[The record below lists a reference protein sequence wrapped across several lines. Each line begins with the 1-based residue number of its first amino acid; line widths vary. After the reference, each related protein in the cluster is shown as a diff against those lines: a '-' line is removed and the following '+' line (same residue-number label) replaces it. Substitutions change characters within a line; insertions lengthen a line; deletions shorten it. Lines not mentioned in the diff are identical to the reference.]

1 MMRKKINVILQSE
14 QADCGH
20 ACLCMIS
27 GYWGKELTLEELKFA
42 YSTSV
47 RGINL
52 LTLKNI
58 ATEIGFS
65 STAIKCSTKELT
77 IQKQPTII
85 HWNKNHYVI
94 FEAHHKGSFYIID
107 PVSGRRKIPQQE
119 FEKQFNGI
127 CLIMTPDAD
136 LVKKKKK
143 NEDHVKK
150 IIIPIFMSSMPY
162 ILIISLL
169 LEVINIAIPF
179 SYGWLIDKVIKEK
192 SSSVITGY
200 VFLSSLLII
209 LTIIASVI
217 KNKILLVKGSEFYLT
232 MQEELQKKI
241 FNLPLSFYEKKNAGE
256 IAARLNSINYIRRT
270 FSTESSNII
279 TNALLS
285 VISLVTLFFIN
296 HFLPLITVAIL
307 AVFILVRMIFYKHQM
322 YAKNSEYAKAPIL
335 YSIVQESI
343 TAMASIKMAQSEK
356 NRYRR
361 WLDKSFDAEC
371 DKHTYDK
378 YALLLNDLKTSLN
391 NADQFIT
398 VFVIFAFLW
407 GNGLTIGNVFTYLF
421 IRSFFFTRTVDFI
434 LKTTEIRLMSVYSDR
449 INEILCMSDERRGNI
464 AIKSNDTGFH
474 LVISKLSFQYS
485 QHEKSIFENLDL
497 EIKAGESVAITGDSG
512 TGKTTLAK
520 LLAGFYDRYE
530 GEIYIENIELK
541 EIDIKTYRKNI
552 ATVFQNDRLLS
563 GSLIENISSFEK
575 HPDIERVIECC
586 AMANINRKIEKLAMK
601 YETWYHS
608 GSDSFS
614 GGELQRLLIARAL
627 YKKPNLLIMDESTS
641 HLDIKNESVISE
653 NIKALKMTRVIIAHR
668 SETILSADRIIRL
681 GR

>member
-1 MMRKKINVILQSE
+1 MRRKIKIILQSE

-27 GYWGKELTLEELKFA
+27 GYWGKELTLEELKFT

-47 RGINL
+47 RGTNL
-52 LTLKNI
+52 LTIRNI

-65 STAIKCSTKELT
+65 STAIKCSTEKLI
-77 IQKQPTII
+77 IQKQPTIL
-85 HWNKNHYVI
+85 HWNKNHYVV
-94 FEAHHKGSFYIID
+94 FEAYRKGNFYIID
-107 PVSGRRKIPQQE
+107 PVSGRMKIPQQE

-127 CLIMTPDAD
+127 CLIMTPKTD
-136 LVKKKKK
+136 LVKRKKK
-143 NEDHVKK
+143 NEDHVKR
-150 IIIPIFMSSMPY
+150 IIFPIFMSTIPY
-162 ILIISLL
+162 ILGITLL
-169 LEVINIAIPF
+169 LEIINIAIPF
-179 SYGWLIDKVIKEK
+179 SYGWLIDKVIKE
-192 SSSVITGY
+192 SSSNVISGY
-200 VFLSSLLII
+200 VMLSTILII
-209 LTIIASVI
+209 LTIVVSVI
-217 KNKILLVKGSEFYLT
+217 KNKILLIKGSEFYLT
-232 MQEELQKKI
+232 MQEELQSKI
-241 FNLPLSFYEKKNAGE
+241 FNLPMSFYEKKNSGE

-279 TNALLS
+279 SNALLS
-285 VISLVTLFFIN
+285 VISLTALFFIN
-296 HFLPLITVAIL
+296 HLLPLVTVTVL
-307 AVFILVRMIFYKHQM
+307 AVFLLVRMIFYKNQM
-322 YAKNSEYAKAPIL
+322 YARNSEYSKAPIL

-378 YALLLNDLKTSLN
+378 YALLLIDLKTSLN

-407 GNGLTIGNVFTYLF
+407 GGGLTIGSVFTYLF

-434 LKTTEIRLMSVYSDR
+434 LKTTEIKLMSVYSDR
-449 INEILCMSDERRGNI
+449 INEILRMSDERKGNVT
-464 AIKSNDTGFH
+464 IKRKETGFH
-474 LVISKLSFQYS
+474 LVISKLSFKYS
-485 QHEKSIFENLDL
+485 QHENPIFEDLDL

-512 TGKTTLAK
+512 TGKSTLAK
-520 LLAGFYDRYE
+520 ILAGFYDSYI
-530 GEIYIENIELK
+530 GGIYIENIELK
-541 EIDIKTYRKNI
+541 EIDIKSYRKNV

-563 GSLIENISSFEK
+563 GTLIENISSFEK
-575 HPDIERVIECC
+575 HPDIKRVIECC
-586 AMANINRKIEKLAMK
+586 TMANIDKKIDKLAMK
-601 YETWYHS
+601 YDTWYHS
-608 GSDSFS
+608 GSDAFS

-641 HLDIKNESVISE
+641 HLDIKNESIISE

-668 SETILSADRIIRL
+668 NETILSADRIIRL
-681 GR
+681 GE